1 MLTEEQ
7 KKKRR
12 DQKRER
18 YVRDPKYREQT
29 KQYATDWH
37 NRNPRDRSEYL
48 RSYQRNKRLD
58 PEFLEKQKLYMRA
71 RRAADPEKAKE
82 INNKSKAKA
91 RKERPELHTNQWLW
105 WAYKMRPEEYE
116 AKLAQQNGR
125 CAICFGDNGR
135 KKLVVDHD
143 HDKPKGEGNRWLLCS
158 PCNIMIGAAKEHPE
172 RLRRAAE
179 LLEGYR
185 GCS

>member
-1 MLTEEQ
+1 MLSEEQ
-7 KKKRR
+7 KQRR
-12 DQKRER
+12 RLRRQER
-18 YVRDPKYREQT
+18 YRNDPGYRE
-29 KQYATDWH
+29 KARQYVADWH
-37 NRNPRDRSEYL
+37 SKNPRDRREYL
-48 RSYQRNKRLD
+48 REYQRTKRQD
-58 PEFLEKQKLYMRA
+58 PEQREKEKLIARA
-71 RRAADPEKAKE
+71 RRLANPEKARE
-82 INNKSKAKA
+82 TSNRAKAKA
-91 RKERPELHTNQWLW
+91 RKERPELHTNQWLG

-116 AKLAQQNGR
+116 AKLAHQNGR
-125 CAICFGDNGR
+125 CAICFGDNGG